1 MGMLK
6 RGGRSRLLRYI
17 DILGPWV
24 GVILC
29 FIVIGSLE
37 PRFISP
43 GNISAIIV
51 DASTYILLAVG
62 MTFVITGGGIDL
74 SVGSILALSGVVM
87 TVLAKDTAID
97 PILAMVVGLAAGT
110 LLGLVN
116 GLLITKLKMPD
127 IVVTLATAISYRAL
141 VHVWIGSR
149 VLSGLPPALTYLG
162 RTRLLDGLLPVS
174 VIVAVLVVA
183 VADLLLYRRTRFG
196 RYTIAIG
203 GNRRAAIHAGIPVD
217 RYKIYTY
224 AFAGFM
230 AALGAIILAGR
241 FDAWNYAFGT
251 GKEFHVIAG
260 VIIGGTALFGGL
272 GRLWGSLAGVLL
284 ISMLVNGMVA
294 IGVSYFWQP
303 VGIGAAI
310 ILAVA
315 VYTITGRR
323 QSRGVGGGE

>member
-1 MGMLK
+1 MFTIVMASVAPEKFLSQRNIISML
-6 RGGRSRLLRYI
+6 
-17 DILGPWV
+17 
-24 GVILC
+24 
-29 FIVIGSLE
+29 
-37 PRFISP
+37 
-43 GNISAIIV
+43 ISASSYIV
-51 DASTYILLAVG
+51 VAVG
-62 MTFVITGGGIDL
+62 MTFVMTGGGIDL
-74 SVGSILALSGVVM
+74 SVGSVMGLSAAFIAVPVKH
-87 TVLAKDTAID
+87 TPID
-97 PILAMVVGLAAGT
+97 PILAVFLGLGAGT

-116 GLLITKLKMPD
+116 GLLITKLKIPD
-127 IVVTLATAISYRAL
+127 FIATLAMMLAYRGFAQ
-141 VHVWIGSR
+141 VWIGARILSR
-149 VLSGLPPALTYLG
+149 FPAAINYLG
-162 RTRLLDGLLPVS
+162 NARWGIVPVC
-174 VIVAVLVVA
+174 VIVAVLVV
-183 VADLLLYRRTRFG
+183 VAGYFLYTRTKFG

-310 ILAVA
+310 VLAVA